1 MQKNRRR
8 LVAVV
13 MALGLLAAACG
24 SGRSSTSG
32 DGEGGTDTTGATT
45 ATTSGASF
53 GTLPSPCG
61 PAEGGAAN
69 AATGDQGVTA
79 DSVTIGYGD
88 DAGYQAA
95 PGLNKEMSE
104 AVKAMIGWCNDQ
116 GGINGRTVKG
126 NYYDAAILNATN
138 AMQEACSQVFMLV
151 GQGWALDGGAEQ
163 TRVDC
168 KLPQVPGYTVSATVA
183 HGPMSYVAVPNPV
196 DYTPTGNADLFAQQY
211 PERVK
216 KAAVVYADFAANVEV
231 ADKVKATY
239 PEWGWNFIGACEQTY
254 PIAGV
259 AQWAPYI
266 QKLKDCG
273 ADVVY
278 FVGSPIP
285 NFQNFLDTAKQ
296 ADYSPLYMT
305 DANFY
310 VQDFANA
317 NSSGNADKVY
327 MRMAF
332 TPFEQADSNPAT
344 KQYIDLVKSEG
355 GQPALLGAQATSA
368 FLLWAT
374 AAKGC
379 GAELTRQCVLDQL
392 SKITSWTGG
401 GLHAETNP
409 AGNLPPDCVMVLQ
422 MQGTAFVQALPGTEG
437 QFACNP
443 KYVTKVD
450 GIPAIAAAKLDADRR
465 STAYTGG

>member
-1 MQKNRRR
+1 MRMNRRR

-13 MALGLLAAACG
+13 MALGLVAAACG
-24 SGRSSTSG
+24 GGRSESG
-32 DGEGGTDTTGATT
+32 DGGDGGGSTDTTASSE
-45 ATTSGASF
+45 SGGF
-53 GTLPSPCG
+53 GTLASPCG
-61 PAEGGAAN
+61 PAEEGATAL
-69 AATGDQGVTA
+69 ATTEQGLTA
-79 DSVTIGYGD
+79 DTVTIGYGD

-104 AVKAMIGWCNDQ
+104 AVEAMIEWCNDQ
-116 GGINGRTVKG
+116 GGINGRTVEGK
-126 NYYDAAILNATN
+126 YYDAAILNAGTV
-138 AMQEACSQVFMLV
+138 MQEACTQVFMLV
-151 GQGWALDGGAEQ
+151 GQGWALDGGAEE
-163 TRVDC
+163 TRVSC

-183 HGPMSYVAVPNPV
+183 HGPLTYVAVPNPV

-211 PERVK
+211 PEQVK
-216 KAAVVYADFAANVEV
+216 KAGIVYADFAANVEV

-239 PEWGWNFIGACEQTY
+239 PDWGWNFIGECEQTY

-273 ADVVY
+273 AEVVY
-278 FVGSPIP
+278 FVGSPLP

-296 ADYSPLYMT
+296 SEYAPMYMT

-317 NSSGNADKVY
+317 NTSGNADQVY

-332 TPFEQADSNPAT
+332 TPFEQASSNPAT
-344 KQYIDLVKSEG
+344 QQYIDLVKAGG

-374 AAKGC
+374 AAKAC
-379 GAELTRQCVLDQL
+379 GADLSRQCVLDEL
-392 SKITSWTGG
+392 AKVTSWTGG

-409 AGNLPPDCVMVLQ
+409 AENLPPECVMVLQ
-422 MQGTAFVQALPGTEG
+422 MKGTTFVQAMPATEG
-437 QFACNP
+437 EFACDP
-443 KYVTKVD
+443 KYVTKVE
-450 GIPAIAAAKLDADRR
+450 GIPAITAAKLDADRK

>member
-1 MQKNRRR
+1 MGTTRRR

-13 MALGLLAAACG
+13 MALGLLAAACS
-24 SGRSSTSG
+24 SGRGESS
-32 DGEGGTDTTGATT
+32 DGGST
-45 ATTSGASF
+45 ATTTAAANEGESF
-53 GTLPSPCG
+53 GDLASPCG
-61 PAEGGAAN
+61 PAEGAN
-69 AATGDQGVTA
+69 TATGDQGVSA

-95 PGLNKEMSE
+95 PGLNKEMAE

-116 GGINGRTVKG
+116 GGINGRTVVG

-138 AMQEACSQVFMLV
+138 VMTEACGQVFMLV
-151 GQGWALDGGAEQ
+151 GEGWALDGGAEQ
-163 TRVDC
+163 TRVGC
-168 KLPQVPGYTVSATVA
+168 GLPQVPGYTVSATVA
-183 HGPMSYVAVPNPV
+183 HGPMTYVAVPNPV
-196 DYTPTGNADLFAQQY
+196 DLTPTGNADLFAQQY
-211 PERVK
+211 PEEVK
-216 KAAVVYADFAANVEV
+216 KAALVYADFAANVEV
-231 ADKVKATY
+231 AEKVKATY
-239 PEWGWNFIGACEQTY
+239 PEWGWNFIGDCEQTY

-273 ADVVY
+273 AEVVY

-296 ADYSPLYMT
+296 AEYDPLYMT

-317 NSSGNADKVY
+317 NVNGNANKVF

-332 TPFEQADSNPAT
+332 TPFEQADSDPAT
-344 KQYIDLVKSEG
+344 QQYVDLVTAEG
-355 GQPALLGAQATSA
+355 GEPALLGAQAT
-368 FLLWAT
+368 WAT
-374 AAKGC
+374 AAKEC
-379 GAELTRQCVLDQL
+379 GADLTRQCVLDEL
-392 SKITSWTGG
+392 AKITSWTGG

-409 AGNLPPDCVMVLQ
+409 AENIPPDCVMVLQ
-422 MQGTAFVQALPGTEG
+422 MQDTKYVQAMPSTQGD
-437 QFACNP
+437 FACNP
-443 KYVTKVD
+443 AYISKVT
-450 GIPAIAAAKLDADRR
+450 GIPALEAAKLDADRR

>member
-1 MQKNRRR
+1 MRMTSVR
-8 LVAVV
+8 LIAAL
-13 MALGLLAAACG
+13 MAFALLGAACG
-24 SGRSSTSG
+24 GGRSEPTEG
-32 DGEGGTDTTGATT
+32 ADGTT
-45 ATTSGASF
+45 APTEGAAASF

-61 PAEGGAAN
+61 PAEGTN
-69 AATGDQGVTA
+69 TATGDQGVTA
-79 DSVTIGYGD
+79 ESVTIGYGD

-95 PGLNKEMSE
+95 PGLNKEMAE

-116 GGINGRTVKG
+116 GGINGRTVVG

-138 AMQEACSQVFMLV
+138 VMTEACSQVFMLV
-151 GQGWALDGGAEQ
+151 GEGWALDGGAEE
-163 TRVDC
+163 TRVGC
-168 KLPQVPGYTVSATVA
+168 GLPQVPGYTVSATVA
-183 HGPMSYVAVPNPV
+183 HGPMTYVAVPNPV
-196 DYTPTGNADLFAQQY
+196 DLTPTGNADLFAKQY
-211 PERVK
+211 PEEVK

-239 PEWGWNFIGACEQTY
+239 PQWGWNFIGDCEQTY

-273 ADVVY
+273 AEVVY

-296 ADYSPLYMT
+296 AEYDPLYMT

-310 VQDFANA
+310 VQDFADA
-317 NSSGNADKVY
+317 NLNGNGNRVF

-332 TPFEQADSNPAT
+332 TPFEQADANPAT
-344 KQYIDLVKSEG
+344 QQYIDLVKDEG
-355 GQPALLGAQATSA
+355 GEPALLGAQATSA

-374 AAKGC
+374 AAKEC
-379 GAELTRQCVLDQL
+379 GADLTRQCVLDEL
-392 SKITSWTGG
+392 AKITSWTGG

-409 AGNLPPDCVMVLQ
+409 AENIPPDCVMVLQ
-422 MQGTAFVQALPGTEG
+422 MQDTTFVQAMPADQG

-443 KYVTKVD
+443 DYISKVT
-450 GIPAIAAAKLDADRR
+450 GIPALEAAKLDADRR
-465 STAYTGG
+465 PPPVSGV